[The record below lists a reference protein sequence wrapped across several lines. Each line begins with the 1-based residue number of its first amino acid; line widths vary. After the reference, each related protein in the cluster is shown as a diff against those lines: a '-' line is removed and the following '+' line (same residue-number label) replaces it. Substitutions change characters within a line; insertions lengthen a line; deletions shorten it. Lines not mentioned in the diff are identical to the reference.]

1 MSLSAAASRK
11 LSKDEVIDL
20 LPDYQNKFV
29 TTLTRIKIDLSDLW
43 QDHSDLK
50 QTLSLSQNLVL
61 LVKMINYID
70 KSKNIVSLES
80 QSWSNSQYSTREFLD
95 ISVISDKT

>member
-1 MSLSAAASRK
+1 MTS
-11 LSKDEVIDL
+11 
-20 LPDYQNKFV
+20 
-29 TTLTRIKIDLSDLW
+29 
-43 QDHSDLK
+43 HSDLK

-61 LVKMINYID
+61 LVKMIKYID
-70 KSKNIVSLES
+70 KSRNIVSLER

>member
-29 TTLTRIKIDLSDLW
+29 TTLTRIKIDLSDL
-43 QDHSDLK
+43 
-50 QTLSLSQNLVL
+50 
-61 LVKMINYID
+61 
-70 KSKNIVSLES
+70 
-80 QSWSNSQYSTREFLD
+80 
-95 ISVISDKT
+95 

>member
-70 KSKNIVSLES
+70 KSKNIVSLER